1 MAQAREVGLTSGGL
15 HDHLVEGEAS
25 AASLGDAGAGRLG
38 EAEGGDRNLGHV
50 EHALVISDGA
60 DNDDGAVLL
69 AAEVLDDLAEG
80 KGRPVGAARDE
91 AAQDG
96 LGEVGASSAC
106 QEAEQLHTKR
116 VNGAGKRLP

>member
-15 HDHLVEGEAS
+15 HDHLVEGEAL

-50 EHALVISDGA
+50 EHALVISDDA
-60 DNDDGAVLL
+60 DHDDGAVLL
-69 AAEVLDDLAEG
+69 LAEVLDDLAEG